1 MASRELYLAGKSV
14 NKLLKL
20 DDELFTQYLN
30 IKCLNLNTIYFEN
43 IDLTDIKMNILGSF
57 IHIESITL
65 KWCLLNEHFFSQTN
79 SFFPKIKILH
89 LIRSS
94 ILNESDLE
102 CICIK
107 MPNLTSLAI
116 NQCESSINSES
127 IEIICRYLLNLKE
140 LDLINTSINDQA
152 ILKICTSEH
161 LCLNLV
167 RLNLSMSSLISNTAL
182 MSISESLVNLKCLY
196 LTSCFGISK
205 IEYFVNLKHLNY
217 LNINNTS
224 IDKQKIKDYLLPLL
238 PNCESMYIYYNVFS
252 CCKFNFNS
260 IFFFNFKLNMVM
272 KKCLIEN

>member
-1 MASRELYLAGKSV
+1 MKQIIKTYGSQTASQELYLAGKSV

-20 DDELFTQYLN
+20 DDAFFTQYLN
-30 IKCLNLNTIYFEN
+30 IKCLNLKTIYFEN
-43 IDLTDIKMNILGSF
+43 IDLTDTKINILRSF
-57 IHIESITL
+57 IQIESITF
-65 KWCLLNEHFFSQTN
+65 KWCLLNENFFSQTN
-79 SFFPKIKILH
+79 NFFPKIKILH

-94 ILNESDLE
+94 ILNEKDLE

-161 LCLNLV
+161 LCLNLI

-182 MSISESLVNLKCLY
+182 MSISESLINLKCLY

-238 PNCESMYIYYNVFS
+238 PNCESKYYLHLFIVR
-252 CCKFNFNS
+252 NF
-260 IFFFNFKLNMVM
+260 ILIFFNFKS
-272 KKCLIEN
+272 